1 MCALGVGVRCR
12 RPRGATQ
19 QGKGGGSSALVEE
32 HARRAGGARCAVRCG
47 GRELSRERRQ
57 MRRHR
62 PADQPRRSH
71 RSEREEHRSLCHFR
85 CVLCDTS
92 RNYDSQNSTKHN
104 YVPTTMYTVY
114 IHTRDWY
121 TLLDCHLTRSRST
134 HAVSGAAREQLE
146 YLVVLLEYGLHLGL
160 QAAYPPIEHVELHVD
175 GAAIACTAWLLRRL
189 HRW

>member
-47 GRELSRERRQ
+47 GREWSRERRQ

-92 RNYDSQNSTKHN
+92 WNYDSQSSK
-104 YVPTTMYTVY
+104 VQSICTVTY
-114 IHTRDWY
+114 IDETRDWY
-121 TLLDCHLTRSRST
+121 TLLDCHPTRSRST

-146 YLVVLLEYGLHLGL
+146 YLLVLLEYGLHLGL
-160 QAAYPPIEHVELHVD
+160 QAAYPPIEHVELHVY